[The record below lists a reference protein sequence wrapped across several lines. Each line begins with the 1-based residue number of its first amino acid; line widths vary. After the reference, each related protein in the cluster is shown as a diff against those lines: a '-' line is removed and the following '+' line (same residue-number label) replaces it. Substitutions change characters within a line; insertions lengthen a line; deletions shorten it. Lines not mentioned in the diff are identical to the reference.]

1 MAMLARGRVCAL
13 TAVRVPGRRVSTLL
27 RSASSARPA
36 AQRRAGAA
44 AFASAAATG
53 AATWMTF
60 APATAQAWS
69 EKESMA
75 SATAKPMVIF
85 VLGGPGAGKGTMCAK
100 LVEDYGFVHL
110 SAGDLLRA
118 ERNSGSEQADL
129 INNYI
134 KEGQIVP
141 NEITC
146 SLIKA
151 AMETS
156 TCKKFLVDG
165 YPRNADN
172 REGWDAMVG
181 DSVDMVGVLYFDCP
195 EQTLIDRIEE
205 RGRLAGENARSDDNA
220 EAMVKRL
227 RVYKEETGPVI
238 DFYDRLGKVIR
249 VNTGAEREV
258 VYEQVKRAVNPIVE
272 KEALNANERLLTL
285 IAAGDYEGYA
295 SLCDEDITCF
305 DISETKGN
313 LVEGLAFHK

>member
-1 MAMLARGRVCAL
+1 MLACGRVRAPV
-13 TAVRVPGRRVSTLL
+13 VRAATRGVSTLL
-27 RSASSARPA
+27 RSVSARPQA
-36 AQRRAGAA
+36 RRGVGAA
-44 AFASAAATG
+44 AFASAATAG

-60 APATAQAWS
+60 APATAHA
-69 EKESMA
+69 ESTAA
-75 SATAKPMVIF
+75 SAAAKPMVIF

-118 ERNSGSEQADL
+118 ERQRGGKQADL

-134 KEGQIVP
+134 KEGKIVP

-146 SLIKA
+146 NLIKT

-172 REGWDAMVG
+172 RTGWDKMIG
-181 DSVDMVGVLYFDCP
+181 DSVDMVAVLYFDCP
-195 EQTLIDRIEE
+195 EHILVERIEE
-205 RGRLAGENARSDDNA
+205 RGRLAGENRRADDNA

-227 RVYKEETGPVI
+227 KVYKEETGPVI
-238 DFYDRLGKVIR
+238 DYYDHRGKTIR
-249 VNTGAEREV
+249 VNTGADREQ
-258 VYEQVKRAVNPIVE
+258 VYAQVKRAIDPIIAQ
-272 KEALNANERLLTL
+272 EALKANERLLAS
-285 IAAGDYEGYA
+285 IAAGDYGGYA

-313 LVEGLAFHK
+313 LVHGLAFHK

>member
-13 TAVRVPGRRVSTLL
+13 TAVRVPGRSVSTLL

-69 EKESMA
+69 EQESMA

-249 VNTGAEREV
+249 VNTGAERGV